1 MIPLLVVDSPEVFPF
16 SADGVEVVTA
26 REYLRT
32 GATAGTRGRRV
43 YNLCRS
49 YRYQSVGY
57 YVSLLAEARGHR
69 PIPDVATI
77 EDFKS
82 REIVRVRSDALDEL
96 IQKSLAPV
104 KNERFDLSVYFG
116 RNLAERH
123 QRLASEIYK
132 LFPAPLVRA
141 NFARNPRDG
150 KWELRSVGP
159 IAAGGVPEAHRE
171 FVLEAARVHFAKR
184 GSPKG
189 KGASRWDLAILY
201 DPAEPQPPSNGRAL
215 KRFQQAAITS
225 GFTPYLVTRDE
236 YSTIAE
242 YDALFIRETT
252 NVRHHTYRFARRAM
266 SAGLAVL
273 DDPDSI
279 VRCSNKVFLTEL
291 LQRSAI
297 PTPRTRVVHR
307 ENREAAAR
315 ELGYPCIVKT
325 PDGAFSKG
333 VFKIEDPSALVAKT
347 DPLFERSELLLVQ
360 EWMPTPFD
368 WRIGLLDGKPLYACQ
383 YFMARRHWQIVQ
395 TTTGGK
401 QVSGAHRTLPVE
413 AVPKLVLDTAIAA
426 GARIGDGLYGVDIKE
441 VDGKVFVIEVNDN
454 PSIDAGC
461 EDQVLGED
469 LYLAI
474 MASLKRRMDR
484 RR

>member
-1 MIPLLVVDSPEVFPF
+1 MIPLLVVDSPEAFPF
-16 SADGVEVVTA
+16 SAEGVEVSSA
-26 REYLRT
+26 REYLRS
-32 GATAGTRGRRV
+32 GASPGSRGRRV

-82 REIVRVRSDALDEL
+82 REIVRVRSDSLDEL
-96 IQKSLAPV
+96 IQKSLGPV
-104 KNERFDLSVYFG
+104 KNERFELSVYFG

-123 QRLASEIYK
+123 QRLASELYK

-141 NFARNPRDG
+141 SFARHPRDG
-150 KWELRSVGP
+150 RWELRSVGP
-159 IAAGGVPEAHRE
+159 IAAGDVPEAHRE
-171 FVLEAARVHFAKR
+171 FVLESARAHFAKR
-184 GSPKG
+184 ASRKG
-189 KGASRWDLAILY
+189 KGGNRWDLAILH
-201 DPAEPQPPSNGRAL
+201 DPVEVQPPSNARAL
-215 KRFQQAAITS
+215 KRFQQAAVAS

-279 VRCSNKVFLTEL
+279 VRCSNKVFLAEL
-291 LQRSAI
+291 LERSGI
-297 PTPRTRVVHR
+297 PTPKTRVIHR
-307 ENREAAAR
+307 ENRAAAAR

-325 PDGAFSKG
+325 PDGAFSRG
-333 VFKIEDPSALVAKT
+333 VFKIDDAASLVAKT
-347 DPLFERSELLLVQ
+347 DPLFERSELLLLQ
-360 EWMPTPFD
+360 QWMPTPFD

-395 TTTGGK
+395 TTSGGK
-401 QVSGAHRTLPVE
+401 QVTGAHKTLPIEV
-413 AVPKLVLDTAIAA
+413 VPKTVLETAVAA

-441 VDGKVFVIEVNDN
+441 LEGKAFVIEVNDN

-461 EDQVLGED
+461 EDQVLGD
-469 LYLAI
+469 GLYLAI
-474 MASLKRRMDR
+474 MESLGRRMER